1 MPECIRNF
9 CIVAHIDHGKSTL
22 ADRFLQLTH
31 AVADR
36 EFHELMLDD
45 MDLERERGITIKASC
60 VTMFHPSGSAQRRLN
75 LIDTPG
81 HVDFSYEVSRSLR
94 ACEGAVV
101 LVDANQGIQAQT
113 VANLD
118 LALSHGLTIIPAVT
132 KIDLPDARPI
142 ETMDEMEQTFGFDP
156 DEILAVSGKTGQ
168 GVTELLEA
176 IVQRVPAPGGDAD
189 GPLRALVFDSFYNEY
204 RGVVLFV
211 RVVDGSIEPGQVI
224 RLVGSGRECEVTE
237 VGIFRPAMEAQD
249 RLGCGEVGYLMAGVK
264 NIRDVRIGDTI
275 TLRDRPTPQ
284 PLPGYRE
291 PKPMVFCGLYPQE
304 SGDLGALRS
313 ALEKLSLNDSSF
325 VFEAETSEALGFGFR
340 CGFLG
345 LLHMEIVQER
355 LERENDIAI
364 IQTAPNVTY
373 EIVWKDGRV
382 ERIDRPARMPQPDEM
397 AEVREPWVKVSL
409 ILPVQFMGNVMK
421 LIERRRGEKGRTEFL
436 GDQRARI
443 LYEMPLAEVVYDFF
457 DKLKSF
463 TRGYGTMDY
472 EVVGYRA
479 SDLVKVQ
486 VLVNKRPV
494 DALSIIC
501 HRSEADRRGRRIV
514 QLLRKKIDR
523 HQFVIPIQAA
533 IGSRVIARETVSA
546 LRKDVTAKCYGGD
559 ITRKRKLLE
568 QQKAGK
574 KRMKAVGNVF
584 IPQQAFMAVL
594 EGEES

>member
-1 MPECIRNF
+1 MKPYLEAGEF
-9 CIVAHIDHGKSTL
+9 VTTHGIAGELRLYPWSDTP
-22 ADRFLQLTH
+22 AFLTH
-31 AVADR
+31 
-36 EFHELMLDD
+36 F
-45 MDLERERGITIKASC
+45 
-60 VTMFHPSGSAQRRLN
+60 
-75 LIDTPG
+75 
-81 HVDFSYEVSRSLR
+81 
-94 ACEGAVV
+94 
-101 LVDANQGIQAQT
+101 
-113 VANLD
+113 
-118 LALSHGLTIIPAVT
+118 
-132 KIDLPDARPI
+132 
-142 ETMDEMEQTFGFDP
+142 
-156 DEILAVSGKTGQ
+156 KT
-168 GVTELLEA
+168 LYL
-176 IVQRVPAPGGDAD
+176 DAD
-189 GPLRALVFDSFYNEY
+189 GQKPLEIEQLRPHKNICLVK
-204 RGVVLFV
+204 L
-211 RVVDGSIEPGQVI
+211 
-224 RLVGSGRECEVTE
+224 
-237 VGIFRPAMEAQD
+237 
-249 RLGCGEVGYLMAGVK
+249 AGVSS
-264 NIRDVRIGDTI
+264 IAEARPYIGKTVWVARADA
-275 TLRDRPTPQ
+275 
-284 PLPGYRE
+284 PLPGYQD
-291 PKPMVFCGLYPQE
+291 PKPMVFSGLFPID
-304 SGDLGALRS
+304 GDDFEDLRDS
-313 ALEKLSLNDSSF
+313 LAKLKLNDASISYTPESSG
-325 VFEAETSEALGFGFR
+325 ALGFGFR

-355 LERENDIAI
+355 LEREFDMDLIT
-364 IQTAPNVTY
+364 TAPTVVY
-373 EIVWKDGRV
+373 EVVLNSGELIRV
-382 ERIDRPARMPQPDEM
+382 ENPAKLPDVGKYTEI
-397 AEVREPWVKVSL
+397 REPIITATIFLPQEYVGPVITLCNQKRGVQIDMRYHGRQVQL
-409 ILPVQFMGNVMK
+409 IYELPMN
-421 LIERRRGEKGRTEFL
+421 
-436 GDQRARI
+436 
-443 LYEMPLAEVVYDFF
+443 EVVMDFF